1 MLRKSIA
8 ALSSAGKKTTP
19 RTRKSVVSV
28 KSFGKSHSQS
38 NAVGRESVKI
48 TISPERIQNMVGYVQ
63 FLCPVENDLIN
74 LTLIQT
80 LLLNPKPAHEKYD
93 QQFATALQTTSRLLQ
108 LLQTTQTDHLDWFHF
123 VLIRKNKSSSSS
135 ENAINLQEFC
145 SEITRLTTDLRQ
157 PSFDNQH
164 LIALFTC
171 ITNNANISEESN
183 TLTQA
188 QFEEYV
194 SSFFIH
200 EQEIRCFNAVAAELV
215 PVSVYLKKNNVAL
228 REILEITGTE
238 ITDQQ
243 EIQVTQLSFLLSSLI
258 LMFEMYCKE
267 FGTPFLDDIEE
278 GKGEDF
284 TPPPDS
290 IEGPFPNHHQNS
302 MSAGMGNPNN
312 ILSLQ
317 ANPSLRHLTS
327 NRASGIS
334 DITNPGDRASSVRF
348 DPSILKD
355 SSNNKNNNNSSSESG
370 NTSSLNTMKKQN
382 SFGGSLTRMI
392 SMKSFKIPTA
402 SEVSSSMGI
411 VLSNIRKSF
420 ARKKSS
426 LVVPDNNYNNNKS
439 LDSLDASANEIYR
452 NKSIGTS
459 NSSREGAAAAGGGG
473 PSSNRNNKSVEINR
487 DFVKYL
493 DVDERMKVAVLV
505 KYLQEGDPN
514 YDPNASEKEGGEAGA
529 PSKSFFARYS
539 LANRSS
545 HSGKSHKIDTNPI
558 STGFSHKE
566 NYIVIS
572 TDECDEHPEYLAI
585 PFSKTP
591 THADSPRSELNSIS
605 IGGNRRRSMNNTNR
619 IEGMRNSIMESFN
632 GRIGR
637 ASILMAKAR

>member
-8 ALSSAGKKTTP
+8 ALSSAGKKTP

-38 NAVGRESVKI
+38 NADGRESLKI
-48 TISPERIQNMVGYVQ
+48 TISPERIQNMVAYVQ
-63 FLCPVENDLIN
+63 FFCPVENDLIN

-80 LLLNPKPAHEKYD
+80 LLLNPKPAHEKFD
-93 QQFATALQTTSRLLQ
+93 PQFATALQTTSRLLQ
-108 LLQTTQTDHLDWFHF
+108 LLQTTQTDYLDWFHF

-135 ENAINLQEFC
+135 ENAITLQEFC
-145 SEITRLTTDLRQ
+145 SEVTRLTTDLRQ

-171 ITNNANISEESN
+171 ITNNVNISEESN

-188 QFEEYV
+188 QFEEYI
-194 SSFFIH
+194 SNFFIH
-200 EQEIRCFNAVAAELV
+200 EQDIRGFNAVVAELV
-215 PVSVYLKKNNVAL
+215 PVSVYLKKNNIAL

-238 ITDQQ
+238 ITDKQ

-258 LMFEMYCKE
+258 LMSEMYCKE
-267 FGTPFLDDIEE
+267 FGTPFLDDIDE

-290 IEGPFPNHHQNS
+290 IEDPFPNHHQNS
-302 MSAGMGNPNN
+302 MSAAAGNPNN
-312 ILSLQ
+312 ILSLHV
-317 ANPSLRHLTS
+317 NPSLRHLTS

-348 DPSILKD
+348 DPSLMKD
-355 SSNNKNNNNSSSESG
+355 SNNNNNNNNSSNESG
-370 NTSSLNTMKKQN
+370 NNNSTNTMKKQN

-426 LVVPDNNYNNNKS
+426 LVVPDGNYNNKNN
-439 LDSLDASANEIYR
+439 DPLDASVTEIYR

-459 NSSREGAAAAGGGG
+459 NSSREGGGG
-473 PSSNRNNKSVEINR
+473 SLSNRNNKSVEINR

-514 YDPNASEKEGGEAGA
+514 YDPDASAKEGGAT
-529 PSKSFFARYS
+529 PTKSFLARYS
-539 LANRSS
+539 LANRGS
-545 HSGKSHKIDTNPI
+545 HSEKLVNNPN

-572 TDECDEHPEYLAI
+572 TDECDEHPEYLSI
-585 PFSKTP
+585 PVSKTP
-591 THADSPRSELNSIS
+591 THAESPRNDLNSIS

-619 IEGMRNSIMESFN
+619 VEGMRNSILQSFN

-637 ASILMAKAR
+637 ASVLMAKAR